1 MMMNIGMLKKVAPL
15 MSLGVM
21 LLSLMLLFASGVVYG
36 SEPALGSQ
44 PAPPPAEVSGVMEEA
59 FAALQKQMADEPR
72 KYGFSSAKEVESA
85 TIETGYPIYV
95 LDEPSL
101 PDFKGNIYQLEQYGN
116 AWEFVIHDGQ
126 GEARTFMQIAYDE
139 EERKFMLAESG
150 GDPAPLM
157 AATEAMRAFAGEQA
171 KNIHL
176 VKTGGERVLIF
187 EYKYQDKL
195 APYALPLT
203 AATTDET
210 QPFDYIATIEYI
222 KKINGVAHDEQL
234 LIDQQA
240 PKSSGQ
246 MFLWIALFA
255 ILMIFVVR
263 LTNNKLRKER
273 EQLAEAEKQRLERRR
288 NLKP

>member
-1 MMMNIGMLKKVAPL
+1 MMKKIG
-15 MSLGVM
+15 
-21 LLSLMLLFASGVVYG
+21 LLSLLLLLASGVVYG
-36 SEPALGSQ
+36 THSTTGSQ
-44 PAPPPAEVSGVMEEA
+44 PAPPPDEVAGVMEEA
-59 FAALQKQMADEPR
+59 FAELQKQMTEAPR
-72 KYGFSSAKEVESA
+72 KYGFSSAKDVERA
-85 TIETGYPIYV
+85 TVETGYPIFV

-101 PDFKGNIYQLEQYGN
+101 PNFKGNIYQLEEYGY
-116 AWEFVIHDGQ
+116 AWEFVIHDGN
-126 GEARTFMQIAYDE
+126 GEARTFMQIAYDDA
-139 EERKFMLAESG
+139 ERKFMLAESG

-157 AATEAMRAFAGEQA
+157 VATAAMRAFAGEQA
-171 KNIHL
+171 KNVHL
-176 VKTGGERVLIF
+176 VKTGGERLLIF

-222 KKINGVAHDEQL
+222 KKINGLAHDEQL
-234 LIDQQA
+234 LEEQQA